1 MVMHGRAGGKGDCT
15 VRLVSLNIERSRHL
29 DRVGAFMRQWA
40 PDIACLQEI
49 EQRDLPGICNE
60 AGLSHS
66 RFAAMAR
73 HPDSDSGEPFGV
85 AILSRHPIEH
95 ADILAYAGDGSGT
108 ELLDCASEL
117 SRIRTCRFA
126 ALQVQVTLAGE
137 ALHIATTHV
146 PWTPDG
152 LPRPFQTG
160 AIEQLIASLTSRPLV
175 LCGDFNAPRGGP
187 VFNRLAEAWRD
198 NIPPDVTSTLDP
210 ELHRAGSLDL
220 VVDGLFTTNEVVAR
234 DVRVLSG
241 LSDHQAVTAHIG
253 LAG

>member
-1 MVMHGRAGGKGDCT
+1 VTIRAVQAEGDCA

-29 DRVGAFMRQWA
+29 DRIGAFLRRWG
-40 PDIACLQEI
+40 PDVVCLQEI
-49 EQRDLPGICNE
+49 EQRDLPRIINE
-60 AGLSHS
+60 AGLAHN

-73 HPDSDSGEPFGV
+73 HPDSDGTGPFGV
-85 AILSRHPIEH
+85 AILSRQPIED
-95 ADILAYAGDGSGT
+95 ADILVYAGEGNGT

-126 ALQVQVTLAGE
+126 ALQVRIPIAGKE
-137 ALHIATTHV
+137 LHVATTHV

-152 LPRPFQTG
+152 QPRPFQTD
-160 AIEQLIASLTSRPLV
+160 AIEQLIAALTSRPTI

-187 VFNRLAEAWRD
+187 VFDRLAETWRD
-198 NIPPDVTSTLDP
+198 NIPHDVTTTLDP

-220 VVDGLFTTNEVVAR
+220 VVDGLFTTEEVVVR

-241 LSDHQAVTAHIG
+241 LSDHQAITAQID
-253 LAG
+253 LAS